1 MSTITRVRA
10 GSLDDL
16 RTQGRLTTKVDALPV
31 VVVWHDERAYAIEDR
46 CPHLGF
52 PLRHGTVEGGMLTCH
67 WHHARFDLLTGC
79 TLDPWADDAIVFDV
93 DLTDG
98 DVWVSARPPA
108 GRVDHLE
115 QRLRDGLEQ

>member
-16 RTQGRLTTKVDALPV
+16 RTQGRLTTKVDALPAAV
-31 VVVWHDERAYAIEDR
+31 VGHNEMANAIEDR
-46 CPHLGF
+46 CPHRGS
-52 PLRHGTVEGGMLTCH
+52 PVPRCTVEGGMLTCH

-79 TLDPWADDAIVFDV
+79 WLDPWADDAIGFDV
-93 DLTDG
+93 DLAGG